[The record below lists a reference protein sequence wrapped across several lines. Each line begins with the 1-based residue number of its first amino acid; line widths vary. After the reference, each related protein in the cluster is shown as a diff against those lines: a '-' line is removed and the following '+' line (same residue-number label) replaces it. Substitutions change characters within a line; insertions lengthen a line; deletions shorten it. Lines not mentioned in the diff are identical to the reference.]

1 MKPDTLPPTAG
12 TPTAGT
18 PTSETLPR
26 GAVPPELIPQQPA
39 PPREAPPPEALRDAA
54 SGAETQPAT
63 ADRATADRA
72 TADRAPVDR
81 DNVLPF
87 RRRRDRTVRPR
98 RRHPLRRLVKPLLL
112 AFVIV
117 GTPAAVATW
126 FLTSP
131 RFALREVSIATGERV
146 TEEWVRQSL
155 RPYAGDN
162 LLQLPLDEVAR
173 TLEQHPWVAS
183 VDARK
188 ELPAKLAVNVV
199 ERREVALLRDGRELH
214 YLDAG
219 GRRIA
224 PFEPV
229 EGNADLPI
237 VTVGAAGAPPGAA
250 TALLVELEGAVPEWY
265 GGLSEI
271 EILGDED
278 FRIFTTAVPFPLLV
292 RTGTLEEKARQ
303 LEEVLPQILAR
314 YGSLAAI
321 DLRFARRIIVQPN
334 AGEGA
339 SAPPDPVEMR

>member
-1 MKPDTLPPTAG
+1 VPGDA
-12 TPTAGT
+12 TPAAEAR
-18 PTSETLPR
+18 P
-26 GAVPPELIPQQPA
+26 VPA
-39 PPREAPPPEALRDAA
+39 
-54 SGAETQPAT
+54 
-63 ADRATADRA
+63 
-72 TADRAPVDR
+72 DR

-98 RRHPLRRLVKPLLL
+98 RRHPLRRLVRPLLL
-112 AFVIV
+112 AFAIV
-117 GTPAAVATW
+117 GTPAAVVTW

-131 RFALREVSIATGERV
+131 RFALQQVSIATGERV

-219 GRRIA
+219 GRTIA

-229 EGNADLPI
+229 DGNADLPI
-237 VTVGAAGAPPGAA
+237 VTVGAAGGHPGAA
-250 TALLVELEGAVPEWY
+250 TALLGELAGAVPEWY

-271 EILGDED
+271 EVLGDED

-292 RTGTLEEKARQ
+292 RSGTLEEKARQ

-314 YGSLAAI
+314 YGSVAAI

-339 SAPPDPVEMR
+339 SAPPAPVEMR